1 MLFVALFYQHEVTEV
16 FERMETTTSGI
27 GIPVEV
33 IGCDTDP
40 VVMLETLNLSR

>member
-1 MLFVALFYQHEVTEV
+1 VTVPVVLFFFHQSEV

-27 GIPVEV
+27 DIPVELNGSD
-33 IGCDTDP
+33 IQP

>member
-1 MLFVALFYQHEVTEV
+1 MLFVALFYQREV

-27 GIPVEV
+27 DIPVEV
-33 IGCDTDP
+33 IGCDIHP